1 MPIYMPSA
9 GSYEVVLQGVLG
21 RVQQAVNV
29 KIEDWEDEEEWFL
42 IESEVLED
50 SSLYGQLRL
59 EWNRIVG
66 IHANSFAL
74 LHCQGGPDAGVWVHY
89 FDEGPEEFAPG
100 CHVLSS
106 W

>member
-1 MPIYMPSA
+1 MPIFMA
-9 GSYEVVLQGVLG
+9 HGGSYPVVLQGVLE

-29 KIEDWEDEEEWFL
+29 NIEDWEDKEEWFT
-42 IESEVLED
+42 IESNDLENSD
-50 SSLYGQLRL
+50 LYNQLRL
-59 EWNRIVG
+59 QWNRIVG
-66 IHANSFAL
+66 IHSDSFAL

-100 CHVLSS
+100 CHVLMS